1 MFILLAWLQYLGC
14 VVLCGGHEE
23 GGLLASEVLLSAI
36 ELMRNVLLT
45 TITDNVENEEKVE
58 KRGENIGRNNF
69 LIPQIF
75 KEKKFDLNTNNKNE
89 INEKHKKDKFE
100 RNRSL
105 ADIEFFQN
113 SSGTSGLS
121 GKKNK
126 ILVFCFYYFFSFYF
140 SFSFSNSV
148 IL

>member
-14 VVLCGGHEE
+14 VVLGGGHEE
-23 GGLLASEVLLSAI
+23 GGLLASEVLSSAI

-45 TITDNVENEEKVE
+45 TTTQNVENVENEEK
-58 KRGENIGRNNF
+58 RGENIERNNF

-75 KEKKFDLNTNNKNE
+75 KENKFDLNINNKNE
-89 INEKHKKDKFE
+89 INEKHQKDEFE

-113 SSGTSGLS
+113 SQGTSGLS

-126 ILVFCFYYFFSFYF
+126 KVVFSFYYFFFF
-140 SFSFSNSV
+140 SLFLF
-148 IL
+148 L